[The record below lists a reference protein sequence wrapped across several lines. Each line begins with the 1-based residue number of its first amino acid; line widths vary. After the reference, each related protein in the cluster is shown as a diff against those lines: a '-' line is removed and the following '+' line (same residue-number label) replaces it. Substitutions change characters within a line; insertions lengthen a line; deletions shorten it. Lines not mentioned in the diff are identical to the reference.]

1 MIHPVEL
8 PDLTRKRLTDLVMLQ
23 LRLLKYAA
31 NKKTLKK
38 TDCARFLNKSRRFRG
53 RGAEIAKWLWR
64 GPLRLRLLREFAA
77 GANSTAKLQWVQELS
92 SDVFKLLR
100 RKPVGDLHA
109 QNYTVAP
116 RWQQRGADFLQKFYS
131 DWYERGFPECFFFE
145 VIEGPF
151 TRHDFLEAF
160 RNTNSRL
167 YVCAACDDARAI
179 SGQEGNLKSSI
190 DHYLPKELYPHLVL
204 HPFNLVPGCQPCNS
218 AKKTNDITGHPGSHR
233 DLGKIILPYREA
245 GLGKST
251 YLQAKFKGA
260 TPYVQFG
267 QLKPLRGF
275 DVQSRIDAFSEVFNI
290 PARWTGS
297 VDHIGET
304 LFRTMKQFR
313 GANSKAVKA
322 PAGLLAFMEDML
334 KAFGQENLGK
344 DPHVFAMMCWLEKI
358 LRNAVR
364 PVVKGTA
371 RPLAEKRLQAIQQEL
386 IVKLTRSK

>member
-31 NKKTLKK
+31 NTKTLKE
-38 TDCARFLNKSRRFRG
+38 TDCAKFLNKSRRFRG
-53 RGAEIAKWLWR
+53 RGAGIAKWLWR

-77 GANSTAKLQWVQELS
+77 GATSTAKLQWVQELS
-92 SDVFKLLR
+92 SDVIKLLR
-100 RKPVGDLHA
+100 REPDGDLHA
-109 QNYTVAP
+109 QNCTVAP
-116 RWQQRGADFLQKFYS
+116 VWQQRGDDFLQKFYS
-131 DWYERGFPECFFFE
+131 DWYERGFPECFFSE

-160 RNTNSRL
+160 RNTNYSL

-179 SGQEGNLKSSI
+179 SGQEGDLKSSI
-190 DHYLPKELYPHLVL
+190 DHYLPKELYPHLIL
-204 HPFNLVPGCQPCNS
+204 HPFNLVPGCQLCNS
-218 AKKTNDITGHPGSHR
+218 AKKTNDITGRPGSRR

-245 GLGKST
+245 GLREST

-260 TPYVQFG
+260 TLFVQFG

-275 DVQSRIDAFSEVFNI
+275 DVQSRIEAFSDVFNI

-334 KAFGQENLGK
+334 NAFGHENLGK

-371 RPLAEKRLQAIQQEL
+371 RPLAEKRLQAIQQQL
-386 IVKLTRSK
+386 KVKLTSGK